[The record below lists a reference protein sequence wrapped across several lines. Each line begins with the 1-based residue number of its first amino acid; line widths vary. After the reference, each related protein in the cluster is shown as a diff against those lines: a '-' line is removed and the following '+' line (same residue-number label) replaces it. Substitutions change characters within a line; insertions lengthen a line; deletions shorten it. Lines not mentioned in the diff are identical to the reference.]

1 VAIQRTLNDKLGS
14 EQALAIEIIT
24 MTERLQDKSIQTS
37 IRWVSSHIEIK
48 DNEKANILA
57 KKVAKQPKSALVN
70 EYNFFNYIQQL
81 VRRQKTL
88 ETQQWIFNRQK
99 QRLKHL
105 NEFQEEPASVLA
117 TNKTIFLVTKKLSS
131 RFFQLKIRHAIMA
144 TYLKRIQKAENAH
157 Y

>member
-1 VAIQRTLNDKLGS
+1 VDGYSFFSYIQR
-14 EQALAIEIIT
+14 
-24 MTERLQDKSIQTS
+24 
-37 IRWVSSHIEIK
+37 
-48 DNEKANILA
+48 
-57 KKVAKQPKSALVN
+57 
-70 EYNFFNYIQQL
+70 L

-105 NEFQEEPASVLA
+105 NEFQEEPASALA
-117 TNKTIFLVTKKLSS
+117 TNKTIFLATKKLSS
-131 RFFQLKIRHAIMA
+131 RFFQLKIGHAITA